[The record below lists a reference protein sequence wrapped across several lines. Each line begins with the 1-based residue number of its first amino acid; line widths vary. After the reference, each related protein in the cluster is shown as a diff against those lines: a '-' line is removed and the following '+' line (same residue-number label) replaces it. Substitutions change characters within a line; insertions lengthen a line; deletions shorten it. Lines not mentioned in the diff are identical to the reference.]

1 MLDGHIPLVGAAIH
15 VKDLQSHL
23 DWILADQRDLEIQ
36 DPASGDILD
45 GDWQALVKKARELLE
60 GYTGRLGIHGPWN
73 GLPLLAYDRRVID
86 LVVMRLKQALE
97 FAAEIGATHMVL
109 HSPFEFYGHPEMAH
123 SWDQYLA
130 KEIEQVHLV
139 LEDVLS
145 WAEQVGCMLV
155 MEVSYDTHPLP
166 LLELVRSFKSN
177 NVQLSLD
184 TGHAVVLQ
192 RIGGPPPETWVRE
205 GGRLLKHVH
214 LQDTDGLLDRHW
226 PPGKGKLDWSAFFNA
241 LNKLDHQPRLL
252 LEISPDKIVQ
262 AFRWLSK
269 RGFVR

>member
-1 MLDGHIPLVGAAIH
+1 MLDGQIPLVGAAIQ

-23 DWILADQRDLEIQ
+23 EWILADQRDLEIQ
-36 DPASGDILD
+36 DPSFGDILD
-45 GDWQALVKKARELLE
+45 GDWQASVKKARDLLD
-60 GYTGRLGIHGPWN
+60 GYTGRLGIHGPWH
-73 GLPLLAYDRRVID
+73 GLPLLIYDRRVID

-97 FAAEIGATHMVL
+97 FAAAIGATHMVL
-109 HSPFEFYGHPEMAH
+109 HSPFEFYGHPEIAH

-130 KEIEQVHLV
+130 KEIKQVHLV
-139 LEDVLS
+139 LEDVLPR
-145 WAEQVGCMLV
+145 AEQVGCMLV
-155 MEVSYDTHPLP
+155 MEVSYDTHTLP
-166 LLELVRSFKSN
+166 LLELVRSFKSD

-184 TGHAVVLQ
+184 TGHAAVLQ

-262 AFRWLSK
+262 AFRWLSE